1 MRTHFLTVTV
11 AILSMGHA
19 ARLHAEPVVADFS
32 HAPSRQ
38 AMRAVLQMHGVPAP
52 SDTQLQAPL
61 VPFAEVPA
69 LSAMNVRVNDPSL
82 DTPERTTQSETSLAV
97 LGSTVCAAYND
108 TAGRTAISGF
118 SRSDNGGTT
127 WGVQGLNGQFQFGD
141 PALGVHRA
149 SGTFYYGE
157 IAYLGDRSPSGSL
170 RTSVGVARST
180 DDCTSFPSVA
190 NASPDV
196 APATVCL
203 GPNTRQC
210 ASCARNADCDS
221 RLGAGDGVCT
231 AADAQDKPWIAVDNS
246 GGSRDGYVYACWS
259 RFVNE
264 FGPGSASSA
273 QIRFSRSTDG
283 GMSFTDVQTISTSA
297 DEFPIGCHIEVGPD
311 GSVDLVWANRNAGA
325 SFPIIFRRSMD
336 GGLSWGPRVQVNT
349 LPIRHPGI
357 DRVVTCGSQ
366 PVCGI
371 PMLVPLTT
379 LNGNI
384 RMVSQAWMAV
394 DGTDGPFRGNIYVVW
409 ASDPPGLID
418 NSDIYLSR
426 STDGGSTWSSD
437 MQIAGGSVTD
447 QFEPFVAVGGSGTVS
462 IAWYDRRNDPA
473 NNLIDVYTTFS
484 RDGGATLEPIVR
496 VTDVSF
502 PVPPLTGQPTQT
514 GNFDPSA
521 SACYMGEYIAVAGD
535 TDNFY
540 YAWGDNRDRVVSTT
554 YPNGRPDPDVYF
566 DRLPVLPIVPPCIG
580 DCDGDGTVTL
590 NELLTLVN
598 IALGNL
604 PLSACGAADGNGDGK
619 LIINDIVIAVNN
631 AMNGCA

>member
-1 MRTHFLTVTV
+1 MRIIVLTVTV
-11 AILSMGHA
+11 AVLGIVDA
-19 ARLHAEPVVADFS
+19 AGVRAQSVAADFS

-38 AMRAVLQMHGVPAP
+38 AMRAVLQMPVVPASSSAQP
-52 SDTQLQAPL
+52 QAPL

-69 LSAMNVRVNDPSL
+69 LPATNVRVNNPSL

-108 TAGRTAISGF
+108 TAGQTAISGS
-118 SRSDNGGTT
+118 SRSDNGGAT

-141 PALGVHRA
+141 PALAVHRG

-170 RTSVGVARST
+170 RTIVGVARST

-196 APATVCL
+196 AAATVCL
-203 GPNTRQC
+203 GPITRQC
-210 ASCARNADCDS
+210 ARCTRNADCDS
-221 RLGAGDGVCT
+221 RIGAGDGVCT

-246 GGSRDGYVYACWS
+246 GGSRDGVVYACWS

-264 FGPGSASSA
+264 FGPGSASSG
-273 QIRFSRSTDG
+273 QLRFSRSTDG
-283 GMSFTDVQTISTSA
+283 GLSFTDVQTLSTSA
-297 DEFPIGCHIEVGPD
+297 DTFPIGCHIEVGPD

-349 LPIRHPGI
+349 LPIRHPGF
-357 DRVVTCGSQ
+357 DRIVACGSE
-366 PVCGI
+366 PVCGT
-371 PMLVPLTT
+371 LTAVGLTT

-394 DGTDGPFRGNIYVVW
+394 DGTDGAFRGNIYVVW
-409 ASDPPGLID
+409 ASDPPGVSD
-418 NSDIYLSR
+418 NSDIYFSR
-426 STDGGSTWSSD
+426 STDGGSTWSREI
-437 MQIAGGSVTD
+437 QIAGGTPTD

-462 IAWYDRRNDPA
+462 VAWYDRRNDPA

-496 VTDVSF
+496 VTDTNF

-535 TDNFY
+535 ADSFY

-566 DRLPVLPIVPPCIG
+566 ARRPVLPIVPPCLG
-580 DCDGDGTVTL
+580 DCDGDGTVTV

-604 PLSACGAADGNGDGK
+604 PLSACIADTNGDGTVT
-619 LIINDIVIAVNN
+619 IEEIVAAVRN
-631 AMNGCA
+631 ALQGCG